1 MSKEIAEIIELLTR
15 LIGTPSISG
24 QEDKSATLIL
34 DFFASHSIRADR
46 KGNNVVVRNKYYNK
60 EKQTL
65 LLNSHHDT
73 VKPVS
78 SWKRNPYQA
87 AIEDEKLYGL
97 GSNDAGGCVATLTG
111 VFLHFYERPDLKMN
125 LLLVISSE
133 EEISGANGIVSVLPD
148 FSEISCGIVGEPTG
162 MEMAIAERGLMV
174 LDCISFGKAGHAARD
189 EGENAIYK
197 AMETIEWFRTYQFPR
212 ISPLLGPVKM
222 AVTMVNAGTQHNM
235 VPDECHFTVDI
246 RSTEAYSNEEIFEQ
260 IRSMVNC
267 EVTPRSLRLKPSGIA
282 LDHPLVIAGKAAGLQ
297 MIGSPTLSD
306 QALMPF
312 PTVKIGP
319 GISSRSHTADE
330 FIELDEISAGFK
342 IYDQLLSLLLL

>member
-1 MSKEIAEIIELLTR
+1 MNKEIPELIELLVR
-15 LIGTPSISG
+15 LISTPSISG
-24 QEDKSATLIL
+24 QEDKTASLIL
-34 DFFASHSIRADR
+34 DFFESRSIRAAR
-46 KGNNVVVRNKYYNK
+46 KGNNIIVRNKYYSK
-60 EKQTL
+60 EKKTL

-78 SWKRNPYQA
+78 SWKRDPYLA

-97 GSNDAGGCVATLTG
+97 GSNDAGGCVAALTG
-111 VFLHFYERPDLKMN
+111 AFLHFYDRPDLKMN
-125 LLLVISSE
+125 LLLVISAE
-133 EEISGANGIVSVLPD
+133 EEISGEKGISSVLPD
-148 FSEISCGIVGEPTG
+148 FPEISSGIVGEPTG
-162 MEMAIAERGLMV
+162 MELAIAERGLMV
-174 LDCISFGKAGHAARD
+174 LDCITFGKAGHAARE

-197 AMETIEWFRTYQFPR
+197 ALETIEWFSTYRFPR

-222 AVTMVNAGTQHNM
+222 AVTMISAGTQHNM

-246 RSTEAYSNEEIFEQ
+246 RSTDAYSNEEIFEQ
-260 IRSMVNC
+260 IKSNVTC
-267 EVTPRSLRLKPSGIA
+267 EVTPRSLRLNPSGIT
-282 LDHPLVIAGKAAGLQ
+282 LDHPLAIAGKAAGLR

-319 GISSRSHTADE
+319 GNSSRSHSADE
-330 FIELDEISAGFK
+330 FIELDEISAGIK